1 MDKHSLK
8 KLAVF
13 LGSSICVLQIAVIP
27 VMANVSEEN
36 NYLWKS
42 LAPEGETSVEDTATP
57 RARGDILNKGYV
69 RLSNVDGKA
78 AIYGETLGNFVSLD
92 EVGLELYLEKY
103 DGTTFNSY
111 KDWSYVDYNTSD
123 IAATFLETVEKGYCY
138 CLRGYHYVIDDDLYE
153 AVSTTT
159 NGLPIK

>member
-69 RLSNVDGKA
+69 M
-78 AIYGETLGNFVSLD
+78 
-92 EVGLELYLEKY
+92 EKLRY
-103 DGTTFNSY
+103 M
-111 KDWSYVDYNTSD
+111 
-123 IAATFLETVEKGYCY
+123 EK
-138 CLRGYHYVIDDDLYE
+138 L
-153 AVSTTT
+153 
-159 NGLPIK
+159 